1 MSIELQFKD
10 RRSFLK
16 KLAVTI
22 VLFGLS

>member
-1 MSIELQFKD
+1 MQFKD

>member
-1 MSIELQFKD
+1 MELQFKH

-22 VLFGLS
+22 VLLSLS